1 MPLQSNEM
9 EELLFSVYGEEIVSL
24 SDLQLWM
31 LLKGLFPVA
40 GCRDGFLCTTC
51 NYECSLLKLLLSG
64 SGCTDCFPFARAAT
78 MNIALL
84 SAHSPHIY
92 L

>member
-1 MPLQSNEM
+1 MLRQSSEM
-9 EELLFSVYGEEIVSL
+9 EEELLFSVYGAEIASL

-51 NYECSLLKLLLSG
+51 N
-64 SGCTDCFPFARAAT
+64 
-78 MNIALL
+78 
-84 SAHSPHIY
+84 
-92 L
+92 